1 MRFIYKDRR
10 EVENSSDWI
19 TQTELDSMNIE
30 EQKQGTKVPV
40 LFKGK
45 CVYARLNKDAETPEA
60 LKALFVQDLKQVQNK
75 SIVVNTK
82 QDAAIHFKTCE
93 EAKEAL
99 ETIKSVQVDGGF
111 RLRIL

>member
-1 MRFIYKDRR
+1 MRLIYKDRR
-10 EVENSSDWI
+10 EEKNSSDWI
-19 TQTELDSMNIE
+19 IHTEFDPVNIKK
-30 EQKQGTKVPV
+30 QKQVTKIAA